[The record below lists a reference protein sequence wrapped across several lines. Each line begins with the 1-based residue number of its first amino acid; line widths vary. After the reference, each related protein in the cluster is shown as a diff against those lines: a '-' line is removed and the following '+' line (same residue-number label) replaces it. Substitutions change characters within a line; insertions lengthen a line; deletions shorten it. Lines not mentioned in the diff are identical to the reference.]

1 MSGQQT
7 AGRDGARLESF
18 LEMMSAERGAAA
30 NTLSS
35 YERDLSDLR
44 EFLSGR
50 GQSLTEAQTSDLSA
64 YLTHLSAQG
73 FAATSQARRLS
84 SMRQFYRFLY
94 SEGLRGDDP
103 TGIIDAPRKGLAL
116 PKTMSVADVN
126 RLLGLAAQEAATAGP
141 GQLAR
146 IRMHVLLELLYAT
159 GMRVS
164 ELVSLP
170 VKVLRQ
176 EGRFLM
182 IRGKGNKDR
191 MVLLSRAAIEAM
203 EKYEAARKALAPEKS
218 KAAASQKKPETPESP
233 WLFPSSGKEGHLP
246 RQVFARDLK
255 DIAIRAGLTPSA
267 VSPHVLR
274 HAFASHL
281 LQNGADLRAVQELLG
296 HSDISTTQIY
306 THVLEERLQELVQ
319 THHPLAKQGKN
330 LD

>member
-1 MSGQQT
+1 MSARQAG
-7 AGRDGARLESF
+7 GRDGARLESF

-30 NTLSS
+30 STLSS
-35 YERDLSDLR
+35 YERDLADLR
-44 EFLSGR
+44 EFLAGR
-50 GQSLTEAQTSDLSA
+50 GQSLTEAQTPELSA

-94 SEGLRGDDP
+94 AEGLRGDEP
-103 TGIIDAPRKGLAL
+103 TDIIDAPKKGLAL

-126 RLLGLAAQEAATAGP
+126 RLLGLAAEEAATPGP

-146 IRMHVLLELLYAT
+146 IRMHLLLELLYAT

-203 EKYEAARKALAPEKS
+203 EKYEAARKALAPERSGARK
-218 KAAASQKKPETPESP
+218 KADAPESP
-233 WLFPSSGKEGHLP
+233 WLFPSNGKEGHLP

>member
-1 MSGQQT
+1 MSGQ
-7 AGRDGARLESF
+7 AGGRDGARLESF

-35 YERDLSDLR
+35 YEHDLTDLR
-44 EFLSGR
+44 EFLGGR
-50 GQSLTEAQTSDLSA
+50 GQSLTEAATADLSA

-94 SEGLRGDDP
+94 SEGLRSDDP
-103 TGIIDAPRKGLAL
+103 TGIIDAPKKGLSL
-116 PKTMSVADVN
+116 PKTMSVAEVTK
-126 RLLGLAAQEAATAGP
+126 LLRIAAEEAAIAGP

-146 IRMHVLLELLYAT
+146 IRMHLLLELLYAT

-203 EKYEAARKALAPEKS
+203 EKYDAARKALAPEKA
-218 KAAASQKKPETPESP
+218 KAGKKAEAPESP
-233 WLFPSSGKEGHLP
+233 WLFPANGKEGHLP

-255 DIAIRAGLTPSA
+255 DIAIRAGLIPSA

>member
-1 MSGQQT
+1 MSRQ
-7 AGRDGARLESF
+7 DHARLEGF
-18 LEMMSAERGAAA
+18 LEMMSAERGAAM
-30 NTLSS
+30 NTLAS
-35 YERDLSDLR
+35 YERDLTDLMA
-44 EFLSGR
+44 FLSSR
-50 GQSLTEAQTSDLSA
+50 QASLTEATTADLSA
-64 YLTHLSAQG
+64 YLAHLSAQG
-73 FAATSQARRLS
+73 FAASSQARRLS
-84 SMRQFYRFLY
+84 ALRQFYKFLY
-94 SEGLRGDDP
+94 SENVRTDDP
-103 TGIIDAPRKGLAL
+103 TGILDAPRKGRSL
-116 PKTMSVADVN
+116 PKTMSVASVTA
-126 RLLGLAAQEAATAGP
+126 LLAKAAEEADQEGP

-146 IRMHVLLELLYAT
+146 IRMHLLLELLYAT

-170 VKVLRQ
+170 AKVLRH

-191 MVLLSRAAIEAM
+191 VVLLSRTAIEAM
-203 EKYEAARKALAPEKS
+203 ERYDAARKKLVP
-218 KAAASQKKPETPESP
+218 KAQPKEESP
-233 WLFPSSGKEGHLP
+233 WLFPSASKEGHLP

>member
-1 MSGQQT
+1 MASQD
-7 AGRDGARLESF
+7 AARLDSF
-18 LEMMSAERGAAA
+18 LEMMSAERGTAA

-35 YERDLSDLR
+35 YERDLTDMR
-44 EFLSGR
+44 DFLNRRNIAIS
-50 GQSLTEAQTSDLSA
+50 EATTSDLSA
-64 YLTHLSAQG
+64 YLESLSANG
-73 FAATSQARRLS
+73 FASSSQARRLS
-84 SMRQFYRFLY
+84 CMRQFYKFLY

-103 TGIIDAPRKGLAL
+103 TGILDTPKKGRPL
-116 PKTMSVADVN
+116 PKIMSVADVTT
-126 RLLGLAAQEAATAGP
+126 LLAQASKEAETEGP
-141 GQLAR
+141 GQISR
-146 IRMHVLLELLYAT
+146 IRMHLLLELLYAT

-170 VKVLRQ
+170 AKVLRHD
-176 EGRFLM
+176 GRFLM

-191 MVLLSRAAIEAM
+191 MVLLSRAAIKAM
-203 EKYEAARKALAPEKS
+203 EAYDRARSALLP
-218 KAAASQKKPETPESP
+218 KKEGEPESP
-233 WLFPSSGKEGHLP
+233 WLFPSNGKEGHLP

-255 DIAIRAGLTPSA
+255 DIAIRAGLSPSA
-267 VSPHVLR
+267 ISPHVMR

>member
-1 MSGQQT
+1 MSGQPV
-7 AGRDGARLESF
+7 AGRDSARLESF

-30 NTLSS
+30 NTLAS
-35 YERDLSDLR
+35 YERDLTDLR
-44 EFLSGR
+44 EFLGSR
-50 GQSLTEAQTSDLSA
+50 RQSLTEAATSDLSA

-94 SEGLRGDDP
+94 SEGLRSDDP
-103 TGIIDAPRKGLAL
+103 TGIIDAPKKGVAL

-126 RLLGLAAQEAATAGP
+126 RLLGLAAQEAATEGP

-146 IRMHVLLELLYAT
+146 IRMHLLLELLYAT

-191 MVLLSRAAIEAM
+191 MVLLSRTAIEAM
-203 EKYEAARKALAPEKS
+203 EKYEAARKALPSEKG
-218 KAAASQKKPETPESP
+218 KATKKAEATDSP
-233 WLFPSSGKEGHLP
+233 WLFPSNSKEGYLP

-255 DIAIRAGLTPSA
+255 DIAIRAGLPHSA

>member
-1 MSGQQT
+1 MSRQ
-7 AGRDGARLESF
+7 DSARLESF

-30 NTLSS
+30 NTLAS
-35 YERDLSDLR
+35 YERDLSDLM
-44 EFLSGR
+44 EFMGSRSASLS
-50 GQSLTEAQTSDLSA
+50 EAETTDLSA
-64 YLTHLSAQG
+64 YLAHLSAQG
-73 FAATSQARRLS
+73 FAASSQARRLS
-84 SMRQFYRFLY
+84 SMRQFYKFLY
-94 SEGLRGDDP
+94 SEGLRTDDP
-103 TGIIDAPRKGLAL
+103 TGILDAPRKGRSL
-116 PKTMSVADVN
+116 PKIMSVADVTA
-126 RLLGLAAQEAATAGP
+126 LLAQATQEAEQEGP
-141 GQLAR
+141 GQLSR
-146 IRMHVLLELLYAT
+146 IRMHLLLELLYAT

-170 VKVLRQ
+170 VKVLRH

-191 MVLLSRAAIEAM
+191 VVLLSRAAMDAM
-203 EKYEAARKALAPEKS
+203 DKYERARAALAPEK
-218 KAAASQKKPETPESP
+218 KHDVESP
-233 WLFPSSGKEGHLP
+233 WLFPSTGKEGHLP

-255 DIAIRAGLTPSA
+255 NIAIRAGLTPSA
-267 VSPHVLR
+267 ISPHVMR

-319 THHPLAKQGKN
+319 THHPLAKSAKN